1 MFLKKGEFMHPYV
14 TVILLTVAAIL
25 LLVTWILYENRK
37 QKKRMLRKI
46 QRIYGKVPEREY
58 SAGDLKNI
66 SHYFLRKKGDDFWID
81 DITWNDLDMDRIYML
96 INQTVSS
103 PGGY

>member
-58 SAGDLKNI
+58 AAGDLKIFLITSSEKRGTI
-66 SHYFLRKKGDDFWID
+66 SGLMTLPGM
-81 DITWNDLDMDRIYML
+81 TL
-96 INQTVSS
+96 IWTEFIC
-103 PGGY
+103 